1 MGKRSLLSLFA
12 LTGCWGQTLPQAS
25 SPWQDTNLVFRWM
38 RPDTTHPFYEGEND
52 TLFLSAYLLR
62 TYQKL
67 AAGGKVRV
75 LHIGDSHIQGDVQG
89 REIRKKLYTLWGPG
103 GRGYVFPYALAGTTS
118 TYDYLSNGAG
128 QWLYARS
135 VHLSPVLPLGMT
147 GIAIGTY
154 DPLATWR
161 VRWVPEYTPA
171 APPSAQVG
179 LLTRTLKDIQ
189 HTLAYHDSAA
199 PLTRTIP
206 AGYQLTW
213 HTLSKPVLFLEGR
226 FSWEGSDS
234 LGYAEL
240 HGLFLEDTGRVTY
253 YTMGINGARLRDLPT
268 LPLLKESL
276 RLLQPDL
283 VVIDL
288 GTNDLYGLD
297 GGLVGYKLALEAAID
312 TIRKAI
318 SEVDIL
324 VTTPMSFY
332 RRMRPVSELKAAS
345 QIARWVAV
353 QKQVAL
359 WDAASLLGDIKS
371 WRLAG
376 LAHPDMV
383 HLLSP
388 GYAHKGQLFAR
399 AFLHGY
405 WKYLVGRLTI
415 PQEEGRQVTLP
426 DSLLVVRAIPP
437 TPTLSQW
444 AGTPASAAS
453 PQTYAPPKP
462 TYRFHKVRPGETLSS
477 IAQRY
482 GVSVQAI
489 QQENGLRGTFIRAG
503 QTLRIPTASGGSK
516 TNPAPSTSTKNPPS
530 GTRSHIVRPGES
542 LWSIAQQYRTT
553 VEALRRLN
561 NLSPSQAIHPGQKL
575 LIP

>member
-1 MGKRSLLSLFA
+1 VGKRSLLSLFA

-25 SPWQDTNLVFRWM
+25 SPWQDTSLVFRWM
-38 RPDTTHPFYEGEND
+38 RPDTTYLFYEAEND

-118 TYDYLSNGAG
+118 AYDYLSSGAG

-135 VHLSPVLPLGMT
+135 VHPSPVLPLGMT

-161 VRWVPEYTPA
+161 VRWAPEYTPA

-199 PLTRTIP
+199 PLTSTIP

-226 FSWEGSDS
+226 FSWESSDS

-332 RRMRPVSELKAAS
+332 RRMRPVPELKAAS

-405 WKYLVGRLTI
+405 WKYLVGRLTN

-444 AGTPASAAS
+444 AGASASAAS

-462 TYRFHKVRPGETLSS
+462 TYLFHKVRPGETLSS

-482 GVSVQAI
+482 GVSVRAI

-516 TNPAPSTSTKNPPS
+516 TKPAPSTSTKNPPS

>member
-1 MGKRSLLSLFA
+1 MGKRGLLSLFI
-12 LTGCWGQTLPQAS
+12 LTGCWGQTLPPVPP
-25 SPWQDTNLVFRWM
+25 PWQDTNLVFHWM
-38 RPDTTHPFYEGEND
+38 RSDTTFPFYEREND

-67 AAGGKVRV
+67 AAGEKVRV

-89 REIRKKLYTLWGPG
+89 REIRKKLYGLWGSG
-103 GRGYVFPYALAGTTS
+103 GRGFVFPYALAGTTS
-118 TYDYLSNGAG
+118 AYDYLSSGAG

-135 VHLSPVLPLGMT
+135 VHLSPVLPLGVT

-154 DPLATWR
+154 DPSATWR
-161 VRWVPEYTPA
+161 VRWAPEYTPV
-171 APPSAQVG
+171 APSSARIG

-189 HTLAYHDSAA
+189 LTLAYHDSAA
-199 PLTRTIP
+199 PLISTIP

-213 HTLSKPVLFLEGR
+213 YGPSKPVFFLEGR
-226 FSWEGSDS
+226 FSWEGNDS

-240 HGLFLEDTGRVTY
+240 HGLFLEDTGRVNY

-276 RLLQPDL
+276 HLLRPDL
-283 VVIDL
+283 IVIDL
-288 GTNDLYGLD
+288 GTNDLYGLE
-297 GGLVGYKLALEAAID
+297 GGLLGYKLALEATID
-312 TIRKAI
+312 TIRKAL
-318 SEVDIL
+318 SEGDIL
-324 VTTPMSFY
+324 ITTPMSFY
-332 RRMRPVSELKAAS
+332 RRMRPVPELKAAA

-359 WDAASLLGDIKS
+359 WDAASLLGDIKN

-405 WKYLVGRLTI
+405 WKYLTGRFTP
-415 PQEEGRQVTLP
+415 PQEEGRYVTLP

-444 AGTPASAAS
+444 SGASASTPS
-453 PQTYAPPKP
+453 PQTYAPPRP
-462 TYRFHKVRPGETLSS
+462 TYLYHKVRPGETLGG

-482 GVSVQAI
+482 RVSVKAI
-489 QQENGLRGTFIRAG
+489 QQANGLQGTFIRAG
-503 QTLRIPTASGGSK
+503 QTLRIPTASGGGK
-516 TNPAPSTSTKNPPS
+516 TTAAPSTKAPAS
-530 GTRSHIVRPGES
+530 GARYHVVRPGES

-553 VEALRRLN
+553 VETLRRLN
-561 NLSPSQAIHPGQKL
+561 NLSPAQAIHPGQKL

>member
-1 MGKRSLLSLFA
+1 
-12 LTGCWGQTLPQAS
+12 
-25 SPWQDTNLVFRWM
+25 
-38 RPDTTHPFYEGEND
+38 
-52 TLFLSAYLLR
+52 
-62 TYQKL
+62 
-67 AAGGKVRV
+67 
-75 LHIGDSHIQGDVQG
+75 
-89 REIRKKLYTLWGPG
+89 
-103 GRGYVFPYALAGTTS
+103 
-118 TYDYLSNGAG
+118 
-128 QWLYARS
+128 
-135 VHLSPVLPLGMT
+135 
-147 GIAIGTY
+147 
-154 DPLATWR
+154 
-161 VRWVPEYTPA
+161 
-171 APPSAQVG
+171 
-179 LLTRTLKDIQ
+179 LKDIQ
-189 HTLAYHDSAA
+189 LTLAYHDSAA

-213 HTLSKPVLFLEGR
+213 YTLSKPVLFLEGR

-240 HGLFLEDTGRVTY
+240 HGLFVEDTGRVTY

-332 RRMRPVSELKAAS
+332 RRMRPVPELKAAS

-405 WKYLVGRLTI
+405 WKYLVGHLTN

-462 TYRFHKVRPGETLSS
+462 TYLLHKVRPGETLSS

-516 TNPAPSTSTKNPPS
+516 PKPAPSTSTKNPPS

>member
-1 MGKRSLLSLFA
+1 VGKRSLLSLFV

-25 SPWQDTNLVFRWM
+25 SPWQDTSLVFRWM
-38 RPDTTHPFYEGEND
+38 RPDTTYPFYEGEND

-118 TYDYLSNGAG
+118 TYDYLSSGAG

-135 VHLSPVLPLGMT
+135 VHLSPVLPLGIT

-161 VRWVPEYTPA
+161 VRWAPEYTPA

-199 PLTRTIP
+199 SLIRTIP

-213 HTLSKPVLFLEGR
+213 HTLSKPLLFLEGR

-332 RRMRPVSELKAAS
+332 RRMRPVPELKAAS

-388 GYAHKGQLFAR
+388 GYAHKGQLSAR

-405 WKYLVGRLTI
+405 WKHLVGRLTN

-444 AGTPASAAS
+444 SGTSASAAS

-462 TYRFHKVRPGETLSS
+462 TYLFHKVRPGETLGS

-516 TNPAPSTSTKNPPS
+516 PKPGPSTSTKNPPA

>member
-1 MGKRSLLSLFA
+1 VGKRSLLSLFA

-25 SPWQDTNLVFRWM
+25 SPWQDTSLVFRWM
-38 RPDTTHPFYEGEND
+38 RPDTTYPFYEGEND

-118 TYDYLSNGAG
+118 TYDYLSSGAG

-135 VHLSPVLPLGMT
+135 VHPSPVLPLGIT

-161 VRWVPEYTPA
+161 VRWAPEYTPA

-332 RRMRPVSELKAAS
+332 RRMRPVPELKAAS

-405 WKYLVGRLTI
+405 WKYLVGRLTN

-444 AGTPASAAS
+444 AGTSASAAS

-462 TYRFHKVRPGETLSS
+462 TYLFHKVRPGETLSS

-482 GVSVQAI
+482 GVSVRAI

-516 TNPAPSTSTKNPPS
+516 PKPAPSTSTKNPPS

>member
-1 MGKRSLLSLFA
+1 VGKRSLLSLFA

-25 SPWQDTNLVFRWM
+25 PPWQDTSLVFRWM
-38 RPDTTHPFYEGEND
+38 RPDTTYPFYEGEND

-118 TYDYLSNGAG
+118 TYDYLSSGAG

-135 VHLSPVLPLGMT
+135 VHSSPVLPLGMT

-161 VRWVPEYTPA
+161 VRWAPEYTPA

-332 RRMRPVSELKAAS
+332 RRMRPVPELKAAS

-405 WKYLVGRLTI
+405 WKYLVGRLTN

-444 AGTPASAAS
+444 SGTPASAAS

-462 TYRFHKVRPGETLSS
+462 TYLFHKVRPGETLST

-516 TNPAPSTSTKNPPS
+516 TKPAPSTSTKNPPS

-575 LIP
+575 RIP

>member
-1 MGKRSLLSLFA
+1 
-12 LTGCWGQTLPQAS
+12 
-25 SPWQDTNLVFRWM
+25 
-38 RPDTTHPFYEGEND
+38 
-52 TLFLSAYLLR
+52 
-62 TYQKL
+62 
-67 AAGGKVRV
+67 
-75 LHIGDSHIQGDVQG
+75 
-89 REIRKKLYTLWGPG
+89 
-103 GRGYVFPYALAGTTS
+103 
-118 TYDYLSNGAG
+118 
-128 QWLYARS
+128 
-135 VHLSPVLPLGMT
+135 MT

-161 VRWVPEYTPA
+161 VRWAPEYTPA

-332 RRMRPVSELKAAS
+332 RRMRPLPELKAAS

-405 WKYLVGRLTI
+405 WKYLVGRLTT

-462 TYRFHKVRPGETLSS
+462 TYLFHKVRPGETLSS

-489 QQENGLRGTFIRAG
+489 QRENGLRGTFIRAG

-516 TNPAPSTSTKNPPS
+516 TKPAPSTSTKNPPS

-561 NLSPSQAIHPGQKL
+561 NLSPSQAIHPGQRL

>member
-1 MGKRSLLSLFA
+1 M
-12 LTGCWGQTLPQAS
+12 
-25 SPWQDTNLVFRWM
+25 VFRWM
-38 RPDTTHPFYEGEND
+38 RPDTIYLFYEGESD

-118 TYDYLSNGAG
+118 TYDYLSSGAG

-135 VHLSPVLPLGMT
+135 VHLSPVLPLGIT

-161 VRWVPEYTPA
+161 VRWAPEYTPV

-199 PLTRTIP
+199 PLTGTIP

-312 TIRKAI
+312 TIRKALG
-318 SEVDIL
+318 EVDIL

-332 RRMRPVSELKAAS
+332 RRMRPVPELKAAS

-405 WKYLVGRLTI
+405 WKYLVGRLTN

-444 AGTPASAAS
+444 TGTSASAAS

-462 TYRFHKVRPGETLSS
+462 TYLFHKVRPGETLGS

-482 GVSVQAI
+482 GVSVRSI

-516 TNPAPSTSTKNPPS
+516 PKPAPSTSTKNPPS
-530 GTRSHIVRPGES
+530 GTRSHVVRPGES
-542 LWSIAQQYRTT
+542 LWSIAQRYRTT

>member
-1 MGKRSLLSLFA
+1 VGKRSLLSLFA

-25 SPWQDTNLVFRWM
+25 SPWQDTSLVFRWM
-38 RPDTTHPFYEGEND
+38 RPDTTYPFYEGEND

-118 TYDYLSNGAG
+118 TYDYLSSGAG

-161 VRWVPEYTPA
+161 VRWAPEYTPA

-332 RRMRPVSELKAAS
+332 RRMRPVPELKAAS

-383 HLLSP
+383 HLLSS

-462 TYRFHKVRPGETLSS
+462 TYLFHKVRPGETLSS

-489 QQENGLRGTFIRAG
+489 QRENGLRGTFIRAG

-516 TNPAPSTSTKNPPS
+516 TKPAPSTSTKNPPS

>member
-1 MGKRSLLSLFA
+1 VGKRSLLSLFA

-25 SPWQDTNLVFRWM
+25 SPWQDTSLVFRWM
-38 RPDTTHPFYEGEND
+38 RPDTTYPFHEGEND

-89 REIRKKLYTLWGPG
+89 REIRKKLYSLWGPG

-135 VHLSPVLPLGMT
+135 VHPSPVLPLGMT

-161 VRWVPEYTPA
+161 VRWAPEYTPV

-199 PLTRTIP
+199 PLTGTIP

-332 RRMRPVSELKAAS
+332 RRMRPVPELKAAS

-405 WKYLVGRLTI
+405 WKYLVGHLTN

-426 DSLLVVRAIPP
+426 DSLLVVRAIPS

-444 AGTPASAAS
+444 AGTSASAAS

-462 TYRFHKVRPGETLSS
+462 TYLFHKVRPGETLST

-482 GVSVQAI
+482 GVSVRAI

-516 TNPAPSTSTKNPPS
+516 TKSASSTSTKSPPS
-530 GTRSHIVRPGES
+530 STRSHIVRPGES